1 MYIFQIILPPSLQ
14 AISELLGV
22 KLEFGQIGS
31 LNLSSKAHLIYVC
44 VCVCV
49 NILLEREG
57 ILGPLEIG
65 SRVQIPKNQFG
76 LV

>member
-1 MYIFQIILPPSLQ
+1 MYIFQINLPPSLQ
-14 AISELLGV
+14 AKIGAWQNWVV
-22 KLEFGQIGS
+22 KVQFKG
-31 LNLSSKAHLIYVC
+31 APYTY
-44 VCVCV
+44 VCV
-49 NILLEREG
+49 NIFLEREG

>member
-1 MYIFQIILPPSLQ
+1 MYIFQINLPPSLQ

-22 KLEFGQIGS
+22 KIGVWQNWVLKLEFEGT
-31 LNLSSKAHLIYVC
+31 LYTY
-44 VCVCV
+44 VCV